1 MARTTTQLRG
11 TGSPTWINRTKGAGV
26 ALLMIAAGL
35 AGCGG
40 TGGTSM
46 TPPAPGNTPAAQP
59 EPAPPASPSE
69 PAPPASPSAPANR
82 APTISGTPPASATV
96 DEAYRFVPAGAD
108 ADGDTLTWQIANR
121 PDWASFDAATGRLS
135 GTPRAQHVGSYRDVR
150 VSATDGRATASL
162 APFTIT
168 VDAIAT
174 GQATLSWTP
183 PARNADGSTL
193 SDLSGYRVYYGRAA
207 DALDEVLRV
216 SAGLTSVVIENLTTG
231 TWYFTMTALNSKD
244 VESERTATVSK
255 DV

>member
-46 TPPAPGNTPAAQP
+46 TPPAPGNTPTAQP
-59 EPAPPASPSE
+59 EPPAS
-69 PAPPASPSAPANR
+69 SPAPANR
-82 APTISGTPPASATV
+82 APTIAGTPPAGATV
-96 DEAYRFVPAGAD
+96 DEPYRFAPAGAD
-108 ADGDTLTWQIANR
+108 ADGDTLTWQISNR
-121 PDWASFDAATGRLS
+121 PDWASFDAATVRLA

-174 GQATLSWTP
+174 GQATLAWMP

-207 DALDEVLRV
+207 DELDKVLKV
-216 SAGLTSVVIENLTTG
+216 SSGLTSVVIENLTAG

-244 VESERTATVSK
+244 AESERTATVSK